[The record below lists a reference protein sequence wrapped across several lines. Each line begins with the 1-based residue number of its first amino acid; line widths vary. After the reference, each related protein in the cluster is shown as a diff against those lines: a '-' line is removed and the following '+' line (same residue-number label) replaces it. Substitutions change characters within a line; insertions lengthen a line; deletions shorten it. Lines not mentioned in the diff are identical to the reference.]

1 MLGTRRT
8 PGLGAILVL
17 VVAIAVLVLGG
28 EEEGPSGGPGER
40 GDDPTEA
47 NSPAGPGVSV
57 TVTRVVDG
65 DTVEVSLG
73 GETEDVRYIGVDT
86 PESVA
91 PGEPVECFG
100 KRASRFNRGLVE
112 GRTVRLT
119 FDDERR
125 DRYGRLL
132 AYVHLGPLFVNAR
145 LVRRGYARTLAIPPN
160 TGRARL
166 FARLQQQAGD
176 AGRGLWAACAP

>member
-1 MLGTRRT
+1 MLGSRQA
-8 PGLGAILVL
+8 PGLGALVVLAIAIVVL
-17 VVAIAVLVLGG
+17 VAGS
-28 EEEGPSGGPGER
+28 EDEPGSEP
-40 GDDPTEA
+40 GD
-47 NSPAGPGVSV
+47 PAGSVSV

-65 DTVEVSLG
+65 DTVEVSLD

-100 KRASRFNRGLVE
+100 KRASRFNQGLVE
-112 GRTVRLT
+112 GETVRLR
-119 FDDERR
+119 FDHERR

-132 AYVHLGPLFVNAR
+132 AYVHLGPLLVNAE

-160 TGRARL
+160 TGRAEL
-166 FARLQQQAGD
+166 FSRLQQQAGD
-176 AGRGLWAACAP
+176 AGRGLWAACTP